1 MFHYNLLANPSFK
14 INKKTIDS
22 IFETISNI
30 VQKEQ
35 TWSIN
40 IVFLDDFSIQNLN
53 NKYRWINKTTDVLSF
68 WYYKKFSNFEKSDI
82 IWEII
87 MSEDKIKSQAI
98 EYKLWEEKE
107 FYKLMIHS
115 ILHILG
121 YDHEKDEDFKI
132 MQDLENKVWKEVI
145 SSQLTANSWI
155 LNT

>member
-1 MFHYNLLANPSFK
+1 MFHYNMLANPSFK

-68 WYYKKFSNFEKSDI
+68 WYYKKFSNFKKSDI

-87 MSEDKIKSQAI
+87 ISEEKIKSQAL
-98 EYKLWEEKE
+98 EYGLWEEKE
-107 FYKLMIHS
+107 FYKLIIHS
-115 ILHILG
+115 SLHILG

-132 MQDLENKVWKEVI
+132 MQNLENKVWKEI
-145 SSQLTANSWI
+145 FTDN
-155 LNT
+155 